1 MRCPAFIYLDL
12 GRVVVD
18 FDHALAWQKVAAI
31 TGLAEADIE
40 QFFTA
45 DDRPRRIETGLLAW
59 DTLHAEFV
67 RAMAVEVD
75 VDALARAAGDIF
87 TLRVEMLPVIAAIER
102 AGVPLGILSNTC
114 DIHWQHL
121 LRCRYGILPGGIS
134 PLVLSYE
141 VGAMKPHPSIYEAAV
156 AKAGGAGRPH
166 LLLRRYS
173 CARRGSPGC
182 WLGRGSV
189 HRCSAACRAAGQPR
203 CADGPVGPDGHHVA
217 RPAKTVRP
225 SHTASSPP
233 MLLAATKPTAAV
245 VWPACTR
252 RTVS

>member
-156 AKAGGAGRPH
+156 AKAGVPADRIFFCDDIPAH
-166 LLLRRYS
+166 
-173 CARRGSPGC
+173 
-182 WLGRGSV
+182 V
-189 HRCSAACRAAGQPR
+189 EAARAAGWD
-203 CADGPVGPDGHHVA
+203 A
-217 RPAKTVRP
+217 
-225 SHTASSPP
+225 
-233 MLLAATKPTAAV
+233 
-245 VWPACTR
+245 
-252 RTVS
+252 

>member
-18 FDHALAWQKVAAI
+18 FDHTLAWQKVAAI

-121 LRCRYGILPGGIS
+121 LRCRYGILPGGIG

-156 AKAGGAGRPH
+156 AKAGVPADRIFFCDDIPAH
-166 LLLRRYS
+166 
-173 CARRGSPGC
+173 
-182 WLGRGSV
+182 V
-189 HRCSAACRAAGQPR
+189 EAARAAGWD
-203 CADGPVGPDGHHVA
+203 AEVFTGA
-217 RPAKTVRP
+217 RQLVEQL
-225 SHTASSPP
+225 ASRGVP
-233 MLLAATKPTAAV
+233 MGL
-245 VWPACTR
+245 
-252 RTVS
+252 

>member
-114 DIHWQHL
+114 DIHWKHL

-156 AKAGGAGRPH
+156 AKAVVPADRIFFCDDIPAH
-166 LLLRRYS
+166 
-173 CARRGSPGC
+173 
-182 WLGRGSV
+182 V
-189 HRCSAACRAAGQPR
+189 EAARAAGWD
-203 CADGPVGPDGHHVA
+203 AEVFTGA
-217 RPAKTVRP
+217 RQLVEQL
-225 SHTASSPP
+225 ASRGVP
-233 MLLAATKPTAAV
+233 MGL
-245 VWPACTR
+245 
-252 RTVS
+252 

>member
-1 MRCPAFIYLDL
+1 VRCPAFIYLDL

-31 TGLAEADIE
+31 TGLAEADVE

-75 VDALARAAGDIF
+75 VDTLARAAGDIF
-87 TLRVEMLPVIAAIER
+87 TLRAEMLPVIAAIER

-121 LRCRYGILPGGIS
+121 LRCRYGILPGGIG

-156 AKAGGAGRPH
+156 VKAGVPADRIFFCDDIPAH
-166 LLLRRYS
+166 
-173 CARRGSPGC
+173 
-182 WLGRGSV
+182 V
-189 HRCSAACRAAGQPR
+189 EAARAAGWD
-203 CADGPVGPDGHHVA
+203 AEVFTGA
-217 RPAKTVRP
+217 RQLVEQL
-225 SHTASSPP
+225 ASRGVP
-233 MLLAATKPTAAV
+233 MGL
-245 VWPACTR
+245 
-252 RTVS
+252 

>member
-1 MRCPAFIYLDL
+1 MGCPAFIYLDL

-18 FDHALAWQKVAAI
+18 FNHALAWQKIAAI
-31 TGLAEADIE
+31 TGLAEADVE

-45 DDRPRRIETGLLAW
+45 DDRPRRIEMGLLAW

-87 TLRVEMLPVIAAIER
+87 TLRAEMLPVIAAIER

-121 LRCRYGILPGGIS
+121 LRCRYGILPGGIG

-156 AKAGGAGRPH
+156 AKAGVPADRIFFCDDIPAH
-166 LLLRRYS
+166 
-173 CARRGSPGC
+173 
-182 WLGRGSV
+182 V
-189 HRCSAACRAAGQPR
+189 EAARAAGWD
-203 CADGPVGPDGHHVA
+203 AEVFTGA
-217 RPAKTVRP
+217 RQLVEQL
-225 SHTASSPP
+225 ASRGVP
-233 MLLAATKPTAAV
+233 MGL
-245 VWPACTR
+245 
-252 RTVS
+252 

>member
-18 FDHALAWQKVAAI
+18 FDHTLAWQKVAAI
-31 TGLAEADIE
+31 TGLAEAKVE

-87 TLRVEMLPVIAAIER
+87 TLRAEMLPVIAAIER

-121 LRCRYGILPGGIS
+121 LRCRYGILPGGIG

-156 AKAGGAGRPH
+156 AKAGVPADRIFFCDDIPAH
-166 LLLRRYS
+166 
-173 CARRGSPGC
+173 
-182 WLGRGSV
+182 V
-189 HRCSAACRAAGQPR
+189 EAARAAGWD
-203 CADGPVGPDGHHVA
+203 AEVFTGA
-217 RPAKTVRP
+217 RQLVEQL
-225 SHTASSPP
+225 ASRGVP
-233 MLLAATKPTAAV
+233 MGL
-245 VWPACTR
+245 
-252 RTVS
+252 

>member
-45 DDRPRRIETGLLAW
+45 DDRPRSIETGLLAW

-156 AKAGGAGRPH
+156 AKAGVPADRIFFCDDIPAH
-166 LLLRRYS
+166 
-173 CARRGSPGC
+173 
-182 WLGRGSV
+182 V
-189 HRCSAACRAAGQPR
+189 EAARAAGWD
-203 CADGPVGPDGHHVA
+203 AEVFTGA
-217 RPAKTVRP
+217 RQLVEQL
-225 SHTASSPP
+225 ASRGVP
-233 MLLAATKPTAAV
+233 MGL
-245 VWPACTR
+245 
-252 RTVS
+252 

>member
-31 TGLAEADIE
+31 TGLTEADVE

-87 TLRVEMLPVIAAIER
+87 TLRAEMLPVIAAIER

-121 LRCRYGILPGGIS
+121 LRCQYGILPGGIG

-156 AKAGGAGRPH
+156 AKAGVPADCIFFCDDIPAH
-166 LLLRRYS
+166 
-173 CARRGSPGC
+173 
-182 WLGRGSV
+182 V
-189 HRCSAACRAAGQPR
+189 EAARAAGWD
-203 CADGPVGPDGHHVA
+203 AEVFTGA
-217 RPAKTVRP
+217 RQLVEQL
-225 SHTASSPP
+225 ASRGVP
-233 MLLAATKPTAAV
+233 MGL
-245 VWPACTR
+245 
-252 RTVS
+252 

>member
-1 MRCPAFIYLDL
+1 MCCPAFIYLDL

-31 TGLAEADIE
+31 TGLAEAKVE

-87 TLRVEMLPVIAAIER
+87 TLRAEMLPVIAAIER

-121 LRCRYGILPGGIS
+121 LRCRYGILPGGIG

-156 AKAGGAGRPH
+156 AKAGVPADRIFFCDDIPAH
-166 LLLRRYS
+166 
-173 CARRGSPGC
+173 
-182 WLGRGSV
+182 V
-189 HRCSAACRAAGQPR
+189 EAARAAGWD
-203 CADGPVGPDGHHVA
+203 AEVFTGA
-217 RPAKTVRP
+217 RQLVEQL
-225 SHTASSPP
+225 ASRGVP
-233 MLLAATKPTAAV
+233 MGL
-245 VWPACTR
+245 
-252 RTVS
+252 

>member
-156 AKAGGAGRPH
+156 AKAGVPADRIFFCDDIPAH
-166 LLLRRYS
+166 
-173 CARRGSPGC
+173 
-182 WLGRGSV
+182 V
-189 HRCSAACRAAGQPR
+189 EAARAAGWD
-203 CADGPVGPDGHHVA
+203 AEVFTGA
-217 RPAKTVRP
+217 RQLVEQL
-225 SHTASSPP
+225 ASRGVP
-233 MLLAATKPTAAV
+233 MGL
-245 VWPACTR
+245 
-252 RTVS
+252 

>member
-121 LRCRYGILPGGIS
+121 LRWRYGILPGGIS

-156 AKAGGAGRPH
+156 AKAGVPADRIFFCDDIPAH
-166 LLLRRYS
+166 
-173 CARRGSPGC
+173 
-182 WLGRGSV
+182 V
-189 HRCSAACRAAGQPR
+189 EAARAAGWD
-203 CADGPVGPDGHHVA
+203 AEVFTGA
-217 RPAKTVRP
+217 RQLVEQL
-225 SHTASSPP
+225 ASRGVP
-233 MLLAATKPTAAV
+233 MGL
-245 VWPACTR
+245 
-252 RTVS
+252 

>member
-31 TGLAEADIE
+31 TGLAEADVE

-67 RAMAVEVD
+67 RATAVEVD

-87 TLRVEMLPVIAAIER
+87 TLRAEMLPVIAAIER

-121 LRCRYGILPGGIS
+121 LRCRYGILPGGIG

-156 AKAGGAGRPH
+156 AKAGVPADRIFFCDDIPAH
-166 LLLRRYS
+166 
-173 CARRGSPGC
+173 
-182 WLGRGSV
+182 V
-189 HRCSAACRAAGQPR
+189 EAARAAGWD
-203 CADGPVGPDGHHVA
+203 AEVFSGA
-217 RPAKTVRP
+217 RQLVEQL
-225 SHTASSPP
+225 ASRGVP
-233 MLLAATKPTAAV
+233 MGL
-245 VWPACTR
+245 
-252 RTVS
+252 

>member
-1 MRCPAFIYLDL
+1 MRCPAFIYLYL

-156 AKAGGAGRPH
+156 AKAGVPADRIFFCDDIPAH
-166 LLLRRYS
+166 
-173 CARRGSPGC
+173 
-182 WLGRGSV
+182 V
-189 HRCSAACRAAGQPR
+189 EAARAAGWD
-203 CADGPVGPDGHHVA
+203 AEVFTGA
-217 RPAKTVRP
+217 RQLVEQL
-225 SHTASSPP
+225 ASRGVP
-233 MLLAATKPTAAV
+233 MGL
-245 VWPACTR
+245 
-252 RTVS
+252 

>member
-156 AKAGGAGRPH
+156 AKAGVPADRIFFCDDIPAH
-166 LLLRRYS
+166 
-173 CARRGSPGC
+173 
-182 WLGRGSV
+182 V
-189 HRCSAACRAAGQPR
+189 EAARAAGW
-203 CADGPVGPDGHHVA
+203 DEEVFTGA
-217 RPAKTVRP
+217 RQLVEQL
-225 SHTASSPP
+225 ASRGVP
-233 MLLAATKPTAAV
+233 MGL
-245 VWPACTR
+245 
-252 RTVS
+252 

>member
-156 AKAGGAGRPH
+156 AKAGVPADSIFFCDDIPAH
-166 LLLRRYS
+166 
-173 CARRGSPGC
+173 
-182 WLGRGSV
+182 V
-189 HRCSAACRAAGQPR
+189 EAARAAGWD
-203 CADGPVGPDGHHVA
+203 AEVFTGA
-217 RPAKTVRP
+217 RQLVEQL
-225 SHTASSPP
+225 ASRGVP
-233 MLLAATKPTAAV
+233 MGL
-245 VWPACTR
+245 
-252 RTVS
+252 

>member
-1 MRCPAFIYLDL
+1 VRCPAFIYLDL

-156 AKAGGAGRPH
+156 AKAGVPADRIFFCDDIPAH
-166 LLLRRYS
+166 
-173 CARRGSPGC
+173 
-182 WLGRGSV
+182 V
-189 HRCSAACRAAGQPR
+189 EAARAAGWD
-203 CADGPVGPDGHHVA
+203 AEVFTGA
-217 RPAKTVRP
+217 RQLVEQL
-225 SHTASSPP
+225 ASRGVP
-233 MLLAATKPTAAV
+233 MGL
-245 VWPACTR
+245 
-252 RTVS
+252 

>member
-121 LRCRYGILPGGIS
+121 LRCRYGILQGGIS

-156 AKAGGAGRPH
+156 AKAGVPADRIFFCDDIPAH
-166 LLLRRYS
+166 
-173 CARRGSPGC
+173 
-182 WLGRGSV
+182 V
-189 HRCSAACRAAGQPR
+189 EAARAAGWD
-203 CADGPVGPDGHHVA
+203 AEVFTGA
-217 RPAKTVRP
+217 RQLVEQL
-225 SHTASSPP
+225 ASRGVP
-233 MLLAATKPTAAV
+233 MGL
-245 VWPACTR
+245 
-252 RTVS
+252 

>member
-18 FDHALAWQKVAAI
+18 FDHTLAWQKVAAI

-87 TLRVEMLPVIAAIER
+87 TLRAEMLPVIAAIER

-121 LRCRYGILPGGIS
+121 LRCRYGILPGGIG

-156 AKAGGAGRPH
+156 AKAGFPADRIFFCDDIPAH
-166 LLLRRYS
+166 
-173 CARRGSPGC
+173 
-182 WLGRGSV
+182 V
-189 HRCSAACRAAGQPR
+189 EAARAAGWD
-203 CADGPVGPDGHHVA
+203 AEVFTGA
-217 RPAKTVRP
+217 RQLVEQL
-225 SHTASSPP
+225 ASRGVP
-233 MLLAATKPTAAV
+233 MGL
-245 VWPACTR
+245 
-252 RTVS
+252 

>member
-18 FDHALAWQKVAAI
+18 FDHTLAWQKVAAI

-87 TLRVEMLPVIAAIER
+87 TLRAEMLPVIAAIER

-121 LRCRYGILPGGIS
+121 LRCRYGILPGGIG

-156 AKAGGAGRPH
+156 AKAGVPADRIFFCDDIPAH
-166 LLLRRYS
+166 
-173 CARRGSPGC
+173 
-182 WLGRGSV
+182 V
-189 HRCSAACRAAGQPR
+189 EAARAAGWD
-203 CADGPVGPDGHHVA
+203 AEVFTGA
-217 RPAKTVRP
+217 RQLVEQL
-225 SHTASSPP
+225 ASRGVP
-233 MLLAATKPTAAV
+233 MGL
-245 VWPACTR
+245 
-252 RTVS
+252 

>member
-31 TGLAEADIE
+31 TGLAEADVE

-75 VDALARAAGDIF
+75 VDTLARAAGDIF
-87 TLRVEMLPVIAAIER
+87 TLRAEMLPVIAAIER

-121 LRCRYGILPGGIS
+121 LRCRYGILPGGIG

-156 AKAGGAGRPH
+156 VKAGVPADRIFFCDDIPAH
-166 LLLRRYS
+166 
-173 CARRGSPGC
+173 
-182 WLGRGSV
+182 V
-189 HRCSAACRAAGQPR
+189 EAARAAGWD
-203 CADGPVGPDGHHVA
+203 AEVFTGA
-217 RPAKTVRP
+217 RQLVEQL
-225 SHTASSPP
+225 ASRGVP
-233 MLLAATKPTAAV
+233 MGL
-245 VWPACTR
+245 
-252 RTVS
+252 

>member
-75 VDALARAAGDIF
+75 VDALASAAGDIF

-156 AKAGGAGRPH
+156 AKAGVPADRIFFCDDIPAH
-166 LLLRRYS
+166 
-173 CARRGSPGC
+173 
-182 WLGRGSV
+182 V
-189 HRCSAACRAAGQPR
+189 EAARAAGWD
-203 CADGPVGPDGHHVA
+203 AEVFTGA
-217 RPAKTVRP
+217 RQLVEQL
-225 SHTASSPP
+225 ASRGVP
-233 MLLAATKPTAAV
+233 MGL
-245 VWPACTR
+245 
-252 RTVS
+252 

>member
-18 FDHALAWQKVAAI
+18 FDNALAWQKVAAI

-156 AKAGGAGRPH
+156 AKAGVPADRIFFCDDIPAH
-166 LLLRRYS
+166 
-173 CARRGSPGC
+173 
-182 WLGRGSV
+182 V
-189 HRCSAACRAAGQPR
+189 EAARAAGWD
-203 CADGPVGPDGHHVA
+203 AEVFTGA
-217 RPAKTVRP
+217 RQLVEQL
-225 SHTASSPP
+225 ASRGVP
-233 MLLAATKPTAAV
+233 MGL
-245 VWPACTR
+245 
-252 RTVS
+252 

>member
-18 FDHALAWQKVAAI
+18 FDHTLAWQKVAAI
-31 TGLAEADIE
+31 TGLAEANVE

-87 TLRVEMLPVIAAIER
+87 TLRAEMLPVIAAIER

-121 LRCRYGILPGGIS
+121 LRCRYGILPGGIG

-156 AKAGGAGRPH
+156 AKAGVPADRIFFCDDIPAH
-166 LLLRRYS
+166 
-173 CARRGSPGC
+173 
-182 WLGRGSV
+182 V
-189 HRCSAACRAAGQPR
+189 EAARAAGWD
-203 CADGPVGPDGHHVA
+203 AEVFTGA
-217 RPAKTVRP
+217 RQLVEQL
-225 SHTASSPP
+225 ASRGVP
-233 MLLAATKPTAAV
+233 MGL
-245 VWPACTR
+245 
-252 RTVS
+252 

>member
-31 TGLAEADIE
+31 TGLAEADVE

-67 RAMAVEVD
+67 RATAVEVD

-87 TLRVEMLPVIAAIER
+87 TLRAEMLPVIAAIER

-121 LRCRYGILPGGIS
+121 LRCRYGILPGGIG

-156 AKAGGAGRPH
+156 VKAGVPADRIFFCDDIPAH
-166 LLLRRYS
+166 
-173 CARRGSPGC
+173 
-182 WLGRGSV
+182 V
-189 HRCSAACRAAGQPR
+189 EAARAAGWD
-203 CADGPVGPDGHHVA
+203 AEVFTGA
-217 RPAKTVRP
+217 RQLVEQL
-225 SHTASSPP
+225 ASRGVP
-233 MLLAATKPTAAV
+233 MGL
-245 VWPACTR
+245 
-252 RTVS
+252 

>member
-1 MRCPAFIYLDL
+1 VRCPAFIYLDL

-121 LRCRYGILPGGIS
+121 FRCRYGILPGGIS

-156 AKAGGAGRPH
+156 AKAGVPADRIFFCDDIPAH
-166 LLLRRYS
+166 
-173 CARRGSPGC
+173 
-182 WLGRGSV
+182 V
-189 HRCSAACRAAGQPR
+189 EAARAAGWD
-203 CADGPVGPDGHHVA
+203 AEVFTGA
-217 RPAKTVRP
+217 RQLVEQL
-225 SHTASSPP
+225 ASRGVP
-233 MLLAATKPTAAV
+233 MGL
-245 VWPACTR
+245 
-252 RTVS
+252 

>member
-156 AKAGGAGRPH
+156 AKAGVPADRIF
-166 LLLRRYS
+166 S
-173 CARRGSPGC
+173 CDDIPAH
-182 WLGRGSV
+182 V
-189 HRCSAACRAAGQPR
+189 EAARAAGWD
-203 CADGPVGPDGHHVA
+203 AEVFTGA
-217 RPAKTVRP
+217 RQLVEQL
-225 SHTASSPP
+225 ASRGVP
-233 MLLAATKPTAAV
+233 MGL
-245 VWPACTR
+245 
-252 RTVS
+252 

>member
-121 LRCRYGILPGGIS
+121 LRCRYGIMPGGIS

-156 AKAGGAGRPH
+156 AKAGVPADRIFFCDDIPAH
-166 LLLRRYS
+166 
-173 CARRGSPGC
+173 
-182 WLGRGSV
+182 V
-189 HRCSAACRAAGQPR
+189 EAARAAGWD
-203 CADGPVGPDGHHVA
+203 AEVFTGA
-217 RPAKTVRP
+217 RQLVEQL
-225 SHTASSPP
+225 ASRGVP
-233 MLLAATKPTAAV
+233 MGL
-245 VWPACTR
+245 
-252 RTVS
+252 